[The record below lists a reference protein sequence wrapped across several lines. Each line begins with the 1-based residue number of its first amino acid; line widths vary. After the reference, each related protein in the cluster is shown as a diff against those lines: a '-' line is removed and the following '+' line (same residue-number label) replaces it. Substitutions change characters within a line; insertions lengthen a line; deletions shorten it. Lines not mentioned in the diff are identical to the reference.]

1 VSGASLPSVSLGD
14 VGNLVSSSV
23 GLAFP
28 LEYVPSF
35 PSSTLSLNGTPS
47 HSGNQ
52 SSSGTQSSEGS
63 RIRYSLHNRVVLTED
78 LGGCGV
84 EDPLGQGLGSLPR
97 APSSSRGRGR
107 RSHLLLAQD
116 RARID
121 LASGRQSSIEWA
133 LREKQPQE
141 VVSL

>member
-1 VSGASLPSVSLGD
+1 
-14 VGNLVSSSV
+14 
-23 GLAFP
+23 
-28 LEYVPSF
+28 
-35 PSSTLSLNGTPS
+35 
-47 HSGNQ
+47 
-52 SSSGTQSSEGS
+52 
-63 RIRYSLHNRVVLTED
+63 
-78 LGGCGV
+78 V

-121 LASGRQSSIEWA
+121 LASGRQSSIEWV
-133 LREKQPQE
+133 LREKQSHE